1 MARRIRT
8 TKNLAKRMDLQYF
21 KQAHPLRSW
30 RLWLSILVPVVA
42 IGWFAVA
49 RANSQKVYSSG
60 PLSEAHAVL
69 GKNCG
74 VCHATTLG
82 FFHEKVS
89 DDACL
94 KCHDA
99 PPHHAEKVAYTVS
112 CGSCHIEHN
121 GSPHLASTQIDSCTQ
136 CHANLTTKSGSP
148 LYVRT
153 VKDFD
158 KEHPEFAALRPGAH
172 DPGQIKLNLYAHLK
186 HNLAGRSGPSAPVQ
200 MDCQDC
206 HRLAGT
212 NAPWPYAGPQT
223 MQVMSQ
229 AMSPNM
235 SQPMS
240 AASPQ
245 GSPEPTPVAAG
256 VSADLKHAPSRDYM
270 LPILYTRQCAGCH
283 VKDLQFDK
291 RFEQSAPHDK
301 PDVVQTFL
309 IQKYS
314 EYFATHPRA
323 LSEAVAPERIL
334 PNTVKLPL
342 PIPRN
347 RQEWMDQQVMLADIL
362 LFKKGCKLCHVM
374 VEANPA
380 EGSGTEAIMPEGKT
394 PLPTVAKSSI
404 PPRWF
409 LHADFNHDS
418 HRLLTCTACHTRT
431 PESRQTADILLPGIA
446 SCRDCHQ
453 DGGAR
458 HDAAS
463 GRCSECHS
471 YHDWTKEKPTK
482 GKFTIPQLRAAASR

>member
-42 IGWFAVA
+42 VVWFAA
-49 RANSQKVYSSG
+49 QRASSQKVYSSG
-60 PLSEAHAVL
+60 PLAAAHAVL
-69 GKNCG
+69 GKDCN
-74 VCHATTLG
+74 VCHASTLG

-99 PPHHAEKVAYTVS
+99 PAHHPEKVAFTAS
-112 CGSCHIEHN
+112 CGSCHVEHQ
-121 GSPHLASTQIDSCTQ
+121 GSPRLASTQNNSCTE

-148 LYVRT
+148 QYVRM

-158 KEHPEFAALRPGAH
+158 KEHPEFAALRPGAR
-172 DPGQIKLNLYAHLK
+172 DPGQVKLNHYAHLK
-186 HNLAGRSGPSAPVQ
+186 PHLAGPSGPVQ

-206 HRLAGT
+206 HRLAT
-212 NAPWPYAGPQT
+212 INAPWPYAAPQAP
-223 MQVMSQ
+223 SQ
-229 AMSPNM
+229 TAQSM

-240 AASPQ
+240 PASPQ
-245 GSPEPTPVAAG
+245 PMPVAVAT
-256 VSADLKHAPSRDYM
+256 SADVKHSRSQDYM
-270 LPILYTRQCAGCH
+270 LPILYATQCAGCH

-291 RFEQSAPHDK
+291 RFDQAAPHDK
-301 PDVVQTFL
+301 PEIVQTFL

-314 EYFATHPRA
+314 DYFASHPRA
-323 LSEAVAPERIL
+323 LSEVVAPERIL

-347 RQEWMDQQVMLADIL
+347 RQEWLDQQVMLADIL
-362 LFKKGCKLCHVM
+362 LFDKGCKLCHVM
-374 VEANPA
+374 VGGTPA
-380 EGSGTEAIMPEGKT
+380 EGNGTEGKA

-404 PPRWF
+404 PARWF
-409 LHADFNHDS
+409 LHAEFSHES

-446 SCRDCHQ
+446 SCRDCHE
-453 DGGAR
+453 DGGAK

-471 YHDWTKEKPTK
+471 YHDWTKERPTK
-482 GKFTIPQLRAAASR
+482 GKFTIPQLRASR